1 LGIEGV
7 LLVLAGFFVAFWG
20 QSFIRLAVGLFSG
33 LWLGWIASTLTTY
46 LLGGH
51 TFTSFLAGLVV
62 FSLFFVLGL
71 IKYRF
76 IASFFLSSVI
86 TYYLPL
92 ENIIGSLT
100 GNSLSEVQLILLR
113 LLVFLGLLIITYTAF
128 KLLIGLITSSLGS
141 LLLYIGLIELG
152 TAQTIASLITAI
164 LFLTSLTWYLLK
176 RKK

>member
-1 LGIEGV
+1 
-7 LLVLAGFFVAFWG
+7 
-20 QSFIRLAVGLFSG
+20 
-33 LWLGWIASTLTTY
+33 
-46 LLGGH
+46 
-51 TFTSFLAGLVV
+51 
-62 FSLFFVLGL
+62 VLGL